1 MVWDTLHIP
10 YPWHPLTLTLTT
22 PDPREERGQAC
33 VDCILACPSS
43 GLILLYWN
51 TQYWPGL
58 RPACRDWGTTVTTTS
73 ISPSVSRITARTSQF
88 RLTMSDWLSLLILVL
103 CQAGG
108 RGGSQTAEPSPQ
120 FDSHL
125 PAKLTVQQGDTAYL
139 PCRIFSAQNM
149 WVNSWVVS
157 SPVSSLQ
164 HCRTAVCYHYKVI
177 QCSERIRSWENCI
190 LSFISANFAA
200 TKRFLFKIK
209 IDTETTTRWCRCDL
223 ILDYFCLILNQSMY
237 PSQLTEISAIIL
249 GNKYFVGQASK

>member
-1 MVWDTLHIP
+1 MGYST
-10 YPWHPLTLTLTT
+10 PLIRKTG
-22 PDPREERGQAC
+22 RCSGQAC
-33 VDCILACPSS
+33 VHCILACPSS

-88 RLTMSDWLSLLILVL
+88 RLTMSDWLGLLILVL

-108 RGGSQTAEPSPQ
+108 RGGSQTAEQSHQ
-120 FDSHL
+120 F
-125 PAKLTVQQGDTAYL
+125 
-139 PCRIFSAQNM
+139 
-149 WVNSWVVS
+149 
-157 SPVSSLQ
+157 
-164 HCRTAVCYHYKVI
+164 VI

-190 LSFISANFAA
+190 LSFITANFAA